1 MSFTELI
8 SRQQAIEQG
17 LKWFFTGVPC
27 KQGHITKRNVSN
39 ADCRG
44 CAGLRHKQWVAENKE
59 KVQAYSRQ
67 WFEKNEVIS
76 KERNKNWYSKE
87 ENLVKKAEKVCIY
100 YAKNQEVIREKIK
113 IRRKNNPH
121 IETAISAKKR
131 ATKLKRTPCWL
142 TKKDILKIKK
152 LYELASKKTKETGTP
167 WHVDHIIPLRGKKVS
182 GLHVPANLRV
192 IPAMENLKKSNKWKI
207 V

>member
-8 SRQQAIEQG
+8 SRQQSIEQG

-27 KQGHITKRNVSN
+27 KRGHVTKRNVSN
-39 ADCRG
+39 TSCRG
-44 CAGLRHKQWVAENKE
+44 CQGLQHKEWVTENKE
-59 KVQAYSRQ
+59 KVQVYSRK

-87 ENLVKKAEKVCIY
+87 ENLVKKSEKVCIY
-100 YAKNQEVIREKIK
+100 YAQNQEVIREKIK
-113 IRRKNNPH
+113 IKRKNNPH

-152 LYELASKKTKETGTP
+152 LYELASKKTKETGIP